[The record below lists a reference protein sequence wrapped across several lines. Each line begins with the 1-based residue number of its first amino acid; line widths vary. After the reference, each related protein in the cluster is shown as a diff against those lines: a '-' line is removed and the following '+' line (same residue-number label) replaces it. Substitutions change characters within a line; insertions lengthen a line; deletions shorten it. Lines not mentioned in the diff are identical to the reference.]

1 MAFVP
6 GLESLSFGDKHCKGD
21 HEWFR
26 KIKGIYLST
35 FRISLPFMLGKEY
48 HAIHGEYVFG
58 VIFCYV
64 AFALVVH
71 VPDFW
76 GLKQASHCH

>member
-6 GLESLSFGDKHCKGD
+6 GLESFILLAINIVREIMNGLERLKA
-21 HEWFR
+21 
-26 KIKGIYLST
+26 ST
-35 FRISLPFMLGKEY
+35 FPHSEFLCLSCWAKNTMY
-48 HAIHGEYVFG
+48 WEYVFG

>member
-1 MAFVP
+1 MN
-6 GLESLSFGDKHCKGD
+6 GLERLKA
-21 HEWFR
+21 
-26 KIKGIYLST
+26 ST
-35 FRISLPFMLGKEY
+35 FPHSEFLCLSCWAKNTMQYMGNMFL
-48 HAIHGEYVFG
+48 A